1 MTHLKPFGLLIA
13 VLGILTVSCKND
25 KTEPAVIEV
34 EETIKVE
41 TPTEIPVT
49 TPEEVTT
56 KSIVYN
62 ANLVTEGELE
72 TLVLPSE
79 LIYKILTERPFLSMT
94 DFDTALG
101 DIPGKE
107 NLYRKLFVP
116 FNLNTT
122 AEADFK
128 MIPGVGDRMA
138 HEFEEYRPYSSI
150 KQFRKEIGKYVDQEE
165 VARYENYVFVPVEL
179 NTASEEDIKALPGV
193 GDRMAHE
200 FEEYRPYQNMEQFRK
215 EIGKY
220 VDDKEL
226 SRLERFVYLNE

>member
-1 MTHLKPFGLLIA
+1 MTHLKHIGSLLA
-13 VLGILTVSCKND
+13 VLGLLTVSCKND
-25 KTEPAVIEV
+25 KTEPAVVEV
-34 EETIKVE
+34 EETIEME
-41 TPTEIPVT
+41 TPSEVST
-49 TPEEVTT
+49 T
-56 KSIVYN
+56 SRVYN

-72 TLVLPSE
+72 TLALPSE
-79 LIYKILTERPFLSMT
+79 LIYKIITERPYLNMA
-94 DFDTALG
+94 DFDAALG
-101 DIPGKE
+101 GMPAKE
-107 NLYRKLFVP
+107 DLYRKLFVP
-116 FNLNTT
+116 LNLNTT

-138 HEFEEYRPYSSI
+138 HEFEEYRPYTSI
-150 KQFRKEIGKYVDQEE
+150 KQFRKEIGKYVDDEE

-226 SRLERFVYLNE
+226 SRLERFVYLND